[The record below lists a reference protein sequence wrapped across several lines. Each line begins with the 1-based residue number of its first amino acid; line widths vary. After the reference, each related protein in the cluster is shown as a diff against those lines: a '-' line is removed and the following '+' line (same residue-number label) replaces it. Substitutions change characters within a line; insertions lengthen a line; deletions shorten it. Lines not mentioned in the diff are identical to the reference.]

1 MTETAY
7 SVATAARALQADRLL
22 AYALLR
28 SGDGWRPAEPAEL
41 PGRFLGAAVD
51 SRDVRPGELF
61 IALSGMRTD
70 GRLYVSQA
78 LNVAAC
84 ALAGLPSDQTQAAA
98 PGRSDRPI
106 VPLDDPLCRVSA
118 PDRRVVLVCGDP
130 RRALGLLAGHWCA
143 AQSTLMVAITGSN
156 GKTTTKDFLAALL
169 GGAGPTLATRGNL
182 NNELG
187 LPLTLLRLRPEHR
200 FAAVEMGASAAGEI
214 TTLAA
219 LVRPRVGVITNAAE
233 AHLAAFGSIDGV
245 VAGKGELLDVLPPD
259 GVAIL
264 NHDSPGYERW
274 RRRARCRVIT
284 FGRTGGDHRWHWWP
298 HQTGGK
304 LELDGER
311 WAVPLPGL
319 HNGGNLTAAILAAR
333 AAGVTTEQMR
343 VGLAGFRPSPHRS
356 RLLTVGDRLLLDDSY
371 NANPASVRSATAALL
386 ALAGGQAV
394 ALLGTMAELG
404 PRSSEIHRQTGREL
418 CADGLDVLVAV
429 GEAAQPLA
437 AGFIAAG
444 GRAFLCAS
452 AAEAADWAERHTNPG
467 DRMLVKGSRSAAMD
481 EVVTLLEQR
490 FRNTDTSE

>member
-1 MTETAY
+1 MTEMGY
-7 SVATAARALQADRLL
+7 SVATAARALQADSLL

-28 SGDGWRPAEPAEL
+28 VGDGWRPAEPAEL
-41 PGRFLGAAVD
+41 PGRFLGAAID

-61 IALSGMRTD
+61 VALSGTRTD
-70 GRLYVSQA
+70 GRRYVSQA

-84 ALAGLPSDQTQAAA
+84 ALVGLPSDQTPAAA
-98 PGRSDRPI
+98 SGQSDRPL
-106 VPLDDPLCRVSA
+106 VPLDDPLCRVSV

-130 RRALGLLAGHWCA
+130 RRALGTLAGHWRA
-143 AQSTLMVAITGSN
+143 AQSALLVAITGSN

-187 LPLTLLRLRPEHR
+187 LPLTLLGLRPEHR
-200 FAAVEMGASAAGEI
+200 FAAVEIGASAEGEI
-214 TTLAA
+214 ATLAA
-219 LVRPRVGVITNAAE
+219 LAGPSIGVITNAAE

-264 NHDSPGYERW
+264 NQDSPGYARW
-274 RRRARCRVIT
+274 RRRARCRVVT
-284 FGRTGGDHRWHWWP
+284 FGRAGGDHHWHWEP
-298 HQTGGK
+298 YRSGGR

-311 WAVPLPGL
+311 WEVPLPGP
-319 HNGGNLTAAILAAR
+319 HNGGNLAAAILAAQ
-333 AAGVTTEQMR
+333 AAGVTTEQMH

-371 NANPASVRSATAALL
+371 NANPTSVRSAAAALL

-404 PRSSEIHRQTGREL
+404 PQSSGIHRQTGQEL
-418 CADGLDVLVAV
+418 YSDGLDVLVAV
-429 GEAAQPLA
+429 GEAAHPLA
-437 AGFIAAG
+437 AGFTAAG
-444 GRAFLCAS
+444 GRAYMCAS
-452 AAEAADWAERHTNPG
+452 AAAAVQWVERHTGPG
-467 DRMLVKGSRSAAMD
+467 DRILIKGSRSAAMD
-481 EVVTLLEQR
+481 EVVALLEQR